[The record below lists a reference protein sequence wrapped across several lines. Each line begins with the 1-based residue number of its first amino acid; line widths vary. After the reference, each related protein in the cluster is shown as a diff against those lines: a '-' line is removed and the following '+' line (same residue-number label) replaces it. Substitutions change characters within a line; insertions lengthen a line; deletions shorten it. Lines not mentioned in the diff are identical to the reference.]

1 MTHISNYSQICSERC
16 NLSKNVPLSRGWS
29 YWRPHHMWL
38 VCPFVTSLWENLLA
52 VTAWC
57 SQGNKTWCF
66 SSLTAA
72 TYKATKDMQ
81 ELLTLGKNWIS
92 VFFHPILIKPLAR
105 SKALWPAMGSSN
117 VSAFPTEVTSQFSHM
132 FAASTRMYALLGFL
146 GFQTYN

>member
-1 MTHISNYSQICSERC
+1 MLSIKGKLQHFLEKLGLEYILLVSGLHNSYIKLQIVRSAQKDIIYRKMCHSVAGGLIGTLIR
-16 NLSKNVPLSRGWS
+16 
-29 YWRPHHMWL
+29 MWL
-38 VCPFVTSLWENLLA
+38 VCPFVMSLWENLLA

-92 VFFHPILIKPLAR
+92 VFFHAILIKPLAR
-105 SKALWPAMGSSN
+105 SKSL
-117 VSAFPTEVTSQFSHM
+117 
-132 FAASTRMYALLGFL
+132 ASYG
-146 GFQTYN
+146 QQ